1 MPSFI
6 APSRLVRASV
16 QVVGLVV
23 LGAVLLRKVEWSAVA
38 ASYHGVPVTLAAAA
52 VVAVLAAMGLR
63 LWKWHMQVRA
73 MGFTEVASGQV
84 ARGFLLGVLLG
95 AVTPL
100 RLGELYRVSAATAG
114 APVTTRG
121 TAVAGVVLDKG
132 YELFV
137 VLLTLVFGTLLVG
150 APWWACAGAGVGAGA
165 VGWLVLGENSVGAS
179 AGVVAG
185 VRARFA
191 AAKQCLDGPRRRQLL
206 AATLAAH
213 ALNVAAGLILW
224 RAFGPMSVGDFVA
237 RIPLITLINTLP
249 ITIGGFGLRE
259 LAAIE
264 LFGPVGYPAA
274 AAAMA
279 AASLFFAANVLP
291 ALVLLPFAA
300 AAAWRRP

>member
-1 MPSFI
+1 MSRLM
-6 APSRLVRASV
+6 APSRLVRAAI
-16 QVVGLVV
+16 QVMGLLV
-23 LGAVLLRKVEWSAVA
+23 LGAVVLQQVEWSAVA
-38 ASYHGVPVTLAAAA
+38 ASYRGTSVRLAGAAG
-52 VVAVLAAMGLR
+52 VAVFAAMGLR

-73 MGFTEVASGQV
+73 MGFTRVPAGVV

-100 RLGELYRVSAATAG
+100 RLGELYRVSAATVG
-114 APVTTRG
+114 APPGTRG
-121 TAVAGVVLDKG
+121 KAVAGVVLDKG

-137 VLLTLVFGTLLVG
+137 VLLTLAFGAFLIR
-150 APWWACAGAGVGAGA
+150 APWWACAGASLCAAA
-165 VGWLVLGENSVGAS
+165 VGWLVLGAPPTKPGT
-179 AGVVAG
+179 GVVAR
-185 VRARFA
+185 VQASFA
-191 AAKQCLDGPRRRQLL
+191 AAKQCLDDGRRLRLL
-206 AATLAAH
+206 AATLGAH

-249 ITIGGFGLRE
+249 VTIGGFGLRE

-279 AASLFFAANVLP
+279 AASLFFAANVVP
-291 ALVLLPFAA
+291 ALVLLPCAA
-300 AAAWRRP
+300 VAAWRRA